1 MIELNLWY
9 ASAKVSNNI
18 KIKLLQELES
28 VYNIF
33 DYVQNFK
40 YEKNINKNI
49 VKVINNF
56 KIAWDKEKISNMK
69 NKMLKDNIKIINY
82 MEKEYPAKLRNY
94 EDAPAILFYKGNIEK
109 FSVIKSA
116 AIVGSRKCSI
126 YGMKV
131 TKIISEVLAENNV
144 MVVSGMAKGIDYYA
158 HLYCIENN
166 GFTTAILGS
175 GIDVV
180 YPKQNKKIYDII
192 SKDGCVISEFLPGT
206 PPLSYNFP
214 RRNRII
220 SGLSDIVIVVEAG
233 EKSGSLITTEIALEQ
248 GKDVVAVPGSIF
260 SKESIGTNKIIKEGA
275 YVFTNV
281 EDILDYIG
289 IEKIKLNNNK
299 DNNVI
304 SKNSLQGKVY
314 NVLSHEPKHIDDLLK
329 LMDIDIKHLYEVL
342 FELQLKKEI
351 ICLAGNYYVKS

>member
-9 ASAKVSNNI
+9 ANVKLSNNI
-18 KIKLLQELES
+18 KIKLLEEFKSLS
-28 VYNIF
+28 NIF
-33 DYVQNFK
+33 DYVSNFK

-49 VKVINNF
+49 IKIVNNLKRGWDEDKIKNIQIN
-56 KIAWDKEKISNMK
+56 
-69 NKMLKDNIKIINY
+69 MLKHNIKVVNY
-82 MEKEYPAKLRNY
+82 MEKLYPSKLRNY
-94 EDAPAILFYKGNIEK
+94 EDAPAVIFYKGNIEK
-109 FSVIKSA
+109 VDQVKSA

-131 TKIISEVLAENNV
+131 TKIISEALADNNI

-158 HLYCIENN
+158 HLYCIENE

-192 SKDGCVISEFLPGT
+192 SKDGCIISEFLPGT
-206 PPLSYNFP
+206 PPFAYNFP

-275 YVFTNV
+275 YVFTAV
-281 EDILDYIG
+281 EDILNYMG
-289 IEKIKLNNNK
+289 IEKIIINNNK
-299 DNNVI
+299 G
-304 SKNSLQGKVY
+304 KNMALKDGLQGKVY
-314 NVLSHEPKHIDDLLK
+314 SVLSHEPKHIDDLLK

-351 ICLAGNYYVKS
+351 ICLAGNYYVKA

>member
-1 MIELNLWY
+1 
-9 ASAKVSNNI
+9 
-18 KIKLLQELES
+18 
-28 VYNIF
+28 
-33 DYVQNFK
+33 
-40 YEKNINKNI
+40 
-49 VKVINNF
+49 
-56 KIAWDKEKISNMK
+56 MK
-69 NKMLKDNIKIINY
+69 NKILQDNIKIINY
-82 MEKEYPAKLRNY
+82 MEKEYPSQLRNY
-94 EDAPAILFYKGNIEK
+94 EDAPAVLFYKGNIEK
-109 FSVIKSA
+109 VNILKSA

-131 TKIISEVLAENNV
+131 TKIISETLADNNI

-158 HLYCIENN
+158 HLYCIENK

-192 SKDGCVISEFLPGT
+192 SEDGCIISEFLPGT

-260 SKESIGTNKIIKEGA
+260 SRESIGTNKIIKEGA
-275 YVFTNV
+275 YVFTTV
-281 EDILDYIG
+281 EDILNYMG
-289 IEKIKLNNNK
+289 IEKIKNK
-299 DNNVI
+299 
-304 SKNSLQGKVY
+304 
-314 NVLSHEPKHIDDLLK
+314 
-329 LMDIDIKHLYEVL
+329 
-342 FELQLKKEI
+342 
-351 ICLAGNYYVKS
+351 